1 MTSYDKF
8 NIYLA
13 VAACMT
19 GLFVL
24 VFSACTTPR
33 LEKAFTPKMDSSESQ
48 QVISEYCITCHVHKD
63 FEPAA
68 HVKIVPTLYKNPKY
82 KNTTECRACHTYT
95 KTWLLDVRRHTHW
108 PEKND

>member
-1 MTSYDKF
+1 MTGYDKF

-13 VAACMT
+13 VTVCMT

-24 VFSACTTPR
+24 VLSACTTPR
-33 LEKAFTPKMDSSESQ
+33 LEKAFAPKMDSSESR

-68 HVKIVPTLYKNPKY
+68 HVKKVPALYTKPEYVK
-82 KNTTECRACHTYT
+82 TTECRVCHTYT
-95 KTWLLDVRRHTHW
+95 KTWLLDVRRRTHW
-108 PEKND
+108 PVKK